1 MTCMG
6 LLTDEQKVNIRKISD
21 RLSCHPTFSYFS
33 STFLLFLFFITNYL
47 VFPLFLIKSYFFLDS
62 LGNQY
67 VIALVIRSIGLVIF
81 PICVPD
87 NKISGRLEVHF
98 PSIKFHSIS
107 RIIINELM
115 KTLKMLFPTI

>member
-6 LLTDEQKVNIRKISD
+6 LLTDEQKVNIRKTSD

-87 NKISGRLEVHF
+87 NKISGREEVHF
-98 PSIKFHSIS
+98 PSIKFSIS